1 MPTAVFAADDSA
13 DSNPPTVYEGTE
25 GGALET
31 EQEGDRYLPD
41 SEQPDPT
48 LPGLQAEPTAEADAD
63 NWLNEAD
70 TSWYDSGEKN
80 FEIDTA
86 AELAGLAKL
95 VNGGET
101 FAGKIVK
108 LTGKIDLLG
117 KEWTPIGTKD
127 AAFQGTFD
135 GGGNSITGMTIDSSS
150 DHVGLFGITK
160 GGTLEQIKLE
170 NASIV
175 STRSGDA

>member
-1 MPTAVFAADDSA
+1 MCFLEKLADGLSYGHNRVLGGNIRLRRSHSNSIGNKREKDTAGCRALDRKYIVI
-13 DSNPPTVYEGTE
+13 

-86 AELAGLAKL
+86 AELAEIEAGILDAI
-95 VNGGET
+95 
-101 FAGKIVK
+101 FA
-108 LTGKIDLLG
+108 
-117 KEWTPIGTKD
+117 
-127 AAFQGTFD
+127 A
-135 GGGNSITGMTIDSSS
+135 
-150 DHVGLFGITK
+150 
-160 GGTLEQIKLE
+160 
-170 NASIV
+170 
-175 STRSGDA
+175 

>member
-13 DSNPPTVYEGTE
+13 DTIHPQSMKEGRRCAGDRT
-25 GGALET
+25 GS
-31 EQEGDRYLPD
+31 DRYLPD

-95 VNGGET
+95 VNGNFCRE
-101 FAGKIVK
+101 
-108 LTGKIDLLG
+108 DC
-117 KEWTPIGTKD
+117 
-127 AAFQGTFD
+127 
-135 GGGNSITGMTIDSSS
+135 
-150 DHVGLFGITK
+150 
-160 GGTLEQIKLE
+160 
-170 NASIV
+170 
-175 STRSGDA
+175 

>member
-101 FAGKIVK
+101 FPGR
-108 LTGKIDLLG
+108 LL
-117 KEWTPIGTKD
+117 K
-127 AAFQGTFD
+127 
-135 GGGNSITGMTIDSSS
+135 
-150 DHVGLFGITK
+150 
-160 GGTLEQIKLE
+160 
-170 NASIV
+170 
-175 STRSGDA
+175 